1 MECTT
6 CGQWYGWRDPPT
18 TKKCYA
24 RRLRRT
30 NVHLSTRGSTYC
42 SFFCRLSIEEYLW
55 YYCLEWWN
63 NLYNPSYTDAIYYG
77 EILFCFCMQ
86 LIMSF
91 IFVKK
96 EKKTH
101 ALLMNYCSYI
111 NLSIKFKWGAL
122 QGNAHFYVLFY
133 FGVSEI
139 STGGEFWFCVCVCVS
154 FFLHVELF
162 PS

>member
-96 EKKTH
+96 KKTH